1 MKELISDILTK
12 LAESKGKEANKI
24 IHLLFDAY
32 FTKNLVLSDKSV
44 LIKIGKED

>member
-1 MKELISDILTK
+1 MLDAPRLTK